1 MCTFT
6 FFFSSKYGYYIK
18 KKEQITFYAIK
29 LNERGLYI
37 TYYLFHVTKYDYT
50 LTSTDANTNNT
61 L

>member
-6 FFFSSKYGYYIK
+6 FFFLQNMVIIK